1 MVEAVVTSVLEEA
14 LRQASERIAKKITEG
29 KRLTS
34 TDVIILLDQMNKR
47 MEAMNESLNKR
58 IDDLSAS
65 LNKRIDDTNRR
76 IDDLNNS
83 LNKRIDD
90 TNKRIDEINKR
101 IDEIKE
107 DLKLLHQE
115 VSRISRETGDDEIR
129 ALWQSAT
136 ALHQNFYENWLPP
149 DMVEGNIRDL
159 TFSTAKAGRFPVC
172 QPEASSYRV
181 QGCVKTR
188 A

>member
-1 MVEAVVTSVLEEA
+1 MVEVVVTSVLEEA

-34 TDVIILLDQMNKR
+34 TDVIILLLDQMNKR

-65 LNKRIDDTNRR
+65 LNKRIDDTNKR

-90 TNKRIDEINKR
+90 MNKR

-115 VSRISRETGDDEIR
+115 VSSIKSDVIALMRERLKTG
-129 ALWQSAT
+129 
-136 ALHQNFYENWLPP
+136 
-149 DMVEGNIRDL
+149 
-159 TFSTAKAGRFPVC
+159 
-172 QPEASSYRV
+172 
-181 QGCVKTR
+181 
-188 A
+188 

>member
-34 TDVIILLDQMNKR
+34 IDVIILLLDQMNKR

-58 IDDLSAS
+58 IDDTNRRIDDLSAS
-65 LNKRIDDTNRR
+65 LNKRIDD
-76 IDDLNNS
+76 LNSS

-90 TNKRIDEINKR
+90 TNKRIDDLNISLNKR

-115 VSRISRETGDDEIR
+115 VSSIKSDVIALMREK
-129 ALWQSAT
+129 LKAT
-136 ALHQNFYENWLPP
+136 
-149 DMVEGNIRDL
+149 
-159 TFSTAKAGRFPVC
+159 
-172 QPEASSYRV
+172 
-181 QGCVKTR
+181 
-188 A
+188 